1 MQNKSVFGE
10 IASRL
15 SSHPENIATEAL
27 LYLLQQYPSARD
39 TFRRFVEQSG
49 VILDDTMS
57 FRTQATSDDGS
68 IPDLV
73 GVDSGGDRTLVIE
86 AKFWAGL
93 TSNQPGAYL
102 ESLPANKPSIV
113 LVVAPGIRINMLW
126 QKLRLASESSGI
138 QFGGNV
144 DVLSEFRITSDGQ
157 NRFLGICSWR
167 AILSAIIHDA
177 EVASDS
183 RLVSDTEQLFGLC
196 ARMDGQ
202 AFFPL
207 SETDLAPLIGKR
219 IMQYADLV
227 DDAVILLTQNHA
239 ASTKGL
245 TVGGH
250 KCAYGR
256 YFRMGELQMFL
267 SSDPMR
273 WGRDSESPIWLKFW
287 EESETKINQLAD
299 LIRGDLMGKDSS
311 VFLEGQNCWVPI
323 QLPLHCE
330 RLEVL
335 DSIVEQV
342 VSLANVCQFSS
353 PNKAEADGSP

>member
-10 IASRL
+10 IALRL

-27 LYLLQQYPSARD
+27 LYLLNQYPSARD
-39 TFRRFVEQSG
+39 TLRRFVKQAG
-49 VILDDTMS
+49 VHLDEGMQ
-57 FRTQATSDDGS
+57 FRTQATSEDGS

-73 GVDSGGDRTLVIE
+73 GVDSDGDRTFVLE

-93 TSNQPGAYL
+93 TPNQPGAYL
-102 ESLPANKPSIV
+102 ESLPKNKKSIV

-126 QKLRLASESSGI
+126 QKLRSAGESNGI
-138 QFGGNV
+138 QFGEDV
-144 DVLSEFRITSDGQ
+144 DVVSEFRVTSGEQ
-157 NRFLGICSWR
+157 NCFLGICSWR
-167 AILSAIIHDA
+167 SILSAIISDA
-177 EVASDS
+177 EIASDS
-183 RLVSDTEQLFGLC
+183 QLVSDASQLFGLC
-196 ARMDGQ
+196 ATMDGQ

-207 SETDLAPLIGKR
+207 SETDLAPMIGKR
-219 IMQYADLV
+219 MVQYADLV
-227 DDAVILLTQNHA
+227 DDAVSLLTQNHG

-256 YFRMGELQMFL
+256 YLRMGELQMFL

-287 EESETKINQLAD
+287 EESETRINQLSD
-299 LIRGDLMGKDSS
+299 SIRSDLMGKDSS

-330 RLEVL
+330 RLDVL

-342 VSLANVCQFSS
+342 VSLANVCQSSS
-353 PNKAEADGSP
+353 PIKADVD